1 MIMTI
6 TEIAIIAKVSQ
17 PIAFERAPF
26 VFSLSI
32 FLSLTILIITK
43 RIGTATTPL
52 ITAVY
57 TNALIGFTP
66 RKFIPKPSRANAY
79 GEEAH
84 AVSKYNEHSSFF
96 YTRGAK
102 GYEHREKKT
111 CRQKVEQR
119 KTTMIEYKHF
129 KTC

>member
-26 VFSLSI
+26 VFSLRI
-32 FLSLTILIITK
+32 FLSLAILIITK
-43 RIGTATTPL
+43 RIGTSTTPL

-57 TNALIGFTP
+57 TNALIGFAP
-66 RKFIPKPSRANAY
+66 RKFIPKPSRANAC
-79 GEEAH
+79 GEEDH

-102 GYEHREKKT
+102 GCEHREKNT
-111 CRQKVEQR
+111 CSPKVR
-119 KTTMIEYKHF
+119 AAKGHDDRI
-129 KTC
+129 